1 MNWWA
6 KLRRNPLAQVGFVV
20 LVILYLAV
28 LVADFLSPYAPDEQY
43 RKQALLPPTPLHIT
57 DRKLVVYPS
66 RKGPPDLN
74 TGVPKYVEDQAN
86 PTEVQFFVQGY
97 PYSFMGLISSNLHL
111 FGTKTTENPAKQ
123 GYLFLLGTDE
133 QGRDQFSRLLSG
145 GRISLTI
152 GLIGIGI
159 SFPLGLLA
167 GGVSGYFG
175 GIVDNLMMRLTE
187 VLMSVPSLYLFIALA
202 AVLPPQLTSAE
213 RFTLITVIISLTS
226 WAGLARVIRGQVLSL
241 KEQEYVEAS
250 RAMGGSPMYI
260 LFRHILPQ
268 TATYIIISATL
279 AIPSF
284 IIAESVLSLIG
295 LGIQEPDASWG
306 NMLVGANST
315 AKILFNSWLV
325 VAPASLIIITS
336 LAFNFLGDGLRDAL
350 DPRNIQR

>member
-20 LVILYLAV
+20 LVVLYVAIFF
-28 LVADFLSPYAPDEQY
+28 ADFLSPYAPDEQY
-43 RKQALLPPTPLHIT
+43 RKQALLPPTPWHLV
-57 DRKLVVYPS
+57 DGKFVVYPS
-66 RKGPPDLN
+66 RKGPPDMN
-74 TGVPKYVEDQAN
+74 TGLPKFVEDQAH

-97 PYSFMGLISSNLHL
+97 PYRFLGLIPSNLHL
-111 FGTKTTENPAKQ
+111 FGTKTADKQ

-167 GGVSGYFG
+167 GGISGYFG
-175 GIVDNLMMRLTE
+175 GLIDNLMMRLTE
-187 VLMSVPSLYLFIALA
+187 VLMSIPSFYLFIALA

-213 RFTLITVIISLTS
+213 RFTLITVIIALTS

-250 RAMGGSPMYI
+250 RALGASPMYI

-315 AKILFNSWLV
+315 SKILFNTWLV
-325 VAPASLIIITS
+325 AAPASLIIITS

-350 DPRNIQR
+350 DPRNTQR